1 MLARLSPTRR
11 LVLASLLMTAGNGAF
26 ATCSAIY
33 FTRVGGLTLTE
44 MGLGLTIA
52 CALGLLVGVPLG
64 HLADRRGPQRVAVVL
79 VALNGVAASGY
90 LLVRGFPVFVLMA
103 CLFTAAQRGS
113 RAAQQALIA
122 RLVGGDEVVRTQ
134 ARVRSMNNVGIGVGA
149 AGASIAL
156 QIGTATA
163 FSAVILVNALS
174 FFASAAMLAS
184 LPPVPPAP
192 DSPPDEPR
200 WAVFRD
206 GPFAV
211 FTALGAVLALHTVL
225 LEIVL
230 PLWITRYTQAST
242 VMVTVLFVLN
252 TVSVVLFQVRIGMRV
267 TTMPG
272 AVRAFRWSGMALC
285 AACGVFAVSADGSPL
300 VSSVLLVVAGAL
312 HVCGELLVSAAS
324 WHITFSLAPAGKQG
338 QYQGFA
344 MTGYATAM
352 MLAPTLLTVLLIRWG
367 PPGWLV
373 LGGAFLLSVLPA
385 GAVVAWAER
394 TRRTRADAQPGEP
407 LVRTAG
413 GTHERADEAAP
424 HPSADAR

>member
-1 MLARLSPTRR
+1 MLPRLSPTRR
-11 LVLASLLMTAGNGAF
+11 LVTASLLMTAGSGAF

-52 CALGLLVGVPLG
+52 CAIGMVVGVPLG
-64 HLADRRGPQRVAVVL
+64 HLADRRGPQRVAVLL
-79 VALNGVAASGY
+79 VALNGVAAAGY
-90 LLVRGFPVFVLMA
+90 LLVRGFPVFVLVA
-103 CLFTAAQRGS
+103 CLFTASQRGS

-134 ARVRSMNNVGIGVGA
+134 AMVRSVNNAGIGVGA

-156 QIGTATA
+156 QSGTTTA
-163 FSAVILVNALS
+163 FSTVIIVNALG
-174 FFASAAMLAS
+174 FFASAAMLAT

-192 DSPPDEPR
+192 DSPPDEPT

-230 PLWITRYTQAST
+230 PLWITRHTHAST
-242 VMVTVLFVLN
+242 AMVTVLFVLN
-252 TVSVVLFQVRIGMRV
+252 TVSVVLFQVRIGTRV

-272 AVRAFRWSGMALC
+272 AVRAYRWSGMALG
-285 AACGVFAVSADGSPL
+285 AACGLFAVSAGGSPV
-300 VSSVLLVVAGAL
+300 VSTVLLLMAGAL

-352 MLAPTLLTVLLIRWG
+352 TFAPILLTFLLIEWG

-373 LGGAFLLSVLPA
+373 LGGAFLLAVLPT

-394 TRRTRADAQPGEP
+394 TRRTPPLPRPARAQVPATG
-407 LVRTAG
+407 L
-413 GTHERADEAAP
+413 THDRD
-424 HPSADAR
+424 